1 MHEETEDQ
9 RGYSAC
15 LRPRSK
21 LETAPDWIQSL
32 DSHWKALSVIVLPV
46 IASPEPLSSLC
57 GGRTLVFIEHLLC
70 VGHRAGF
77 YVY

>member
-9 RGYSAC
+9 RGYPAC

-21 LETAPDWIQSL
+21 LETALDWIWSL
-32 DSHWKALSVIVLPV
+32 DSHWRALSVIVLPV
-46 IASPEPLSSLC
+46 IASPEPMSSLC

-70 VGHRAGF
+70 VMHCVGF